1 MATQTHLLHSI
12 DDTCTQVSCESDQLA
27 PFKILKRHFSE
38 ILDVVSDPNR
48 LANDLWGVDLISNVV
63 KDNIISTPSVP
74 RYEKASKLLNEVQR
88 SLKVNENPETLILLC
103 KALTNQKN
111 LAISTICKT
120 MFKELG
126 KLIIIIFNFTLTF
139 TTNKTTSYSNIF
151 TQVCL
156 SMSYHLKSF
165 LIPRDLLANCVID
178 IFRNR

>member
-1 MATQTHLLHSI
+1 M
-12 DDTCTQVSCESDQLA
+12 SCESDQLT

-88 SLKVNENPETLILLC
+88 SLKVNENPKTLILIC
-103 KALTNQKN
+103 KVLTNQKN

-120 MFKELG
+120 ILKELG
-126 KLIIIIFNFTLTF
+126 KLIIIMLE
-139 TTNKTTSYSNIF
+139 
-151 TQVCL
+151 
-156 SMSYHLKSF
+156 
-165 LIPRDLLANCVID
+165 
-178 IFRNR
+178 